1 MFKDGKMIAPIVF
14 FGIADEA
21 FEHLMEFYSELF
33 GWQILDD
40 GQFNI
45 PVVTTIPGTIR
56 KYP

>member
-14 FGIADEA
+14 FDIADEA

-45 PVVTTIPGTIR
+45 PVVTTISGTIR